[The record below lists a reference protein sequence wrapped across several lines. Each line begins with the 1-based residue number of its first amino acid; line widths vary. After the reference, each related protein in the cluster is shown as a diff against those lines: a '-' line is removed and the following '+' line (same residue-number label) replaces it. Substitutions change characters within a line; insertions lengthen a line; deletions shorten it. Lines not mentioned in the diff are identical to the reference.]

1 MKNLKLY
8 LVSLSVVLFTF
19 GCSDFLEPG
28 IKTEIEIENFGKTPD
43 ETDFLLT
50 QAYSEMRNDA
60 FLGSVYWAWF
70 PSDYSI
76 GNPGTTIQ
84 RSGIGRMEHDATD
97 GESILLW
104 RACYNVIAKANL
116 VIEKTTTGLGLAGNT
131 ETQKA
136 QWNRIEGEARFIR
149 SLAYMQLATLYRNVP
164 IITEFFKDFEKIFD
178 ISNAP
183 ADKMR
188 EQEIKVYEFVVNDLK
203 KATEQL
209 PTSSV
214 RGRINK
220 ISASA
225 FLGKAYLLMASIE
238 KHREQA
244 GSGETF
250 YTSALEALNTVINS
264 NAYSLKTYFPD
275 NFILDKQYSGGNE
288 LIFTIEFNAA
298 DKNNFNI
305 FGVNS
310 GFFNNSGA
318 PNTVFTG
325 SLATANGGSFP
336 NDWGL
341 SAFDLDSPG
350 DWVRRFWS
358 FEDGEFRSYNVNTA
372 AGFQNGPSDCL
383 NGQGINCEIF
393 LRSSEPYPWCRPYWF
408 ELVNDNNAFRNNPA
422 ATDIVTVGSVR
433 SFSIIWGGGGPT
445 TVPNIKLTKF
455 RRNPITQAGYTDATF
470 EGDWPIM
477 RYAEVLLMY
486 AEVANEL
493 AGPAV
498 KPANG
503 KFTALEAVNLI
514 RNRARNF
521 VYYDGL
527 TPATRIL
534 PNSPYTATYQQVF
547 EREAKVGRTP
557 APLKNQNAADTLKKY
572 YFQISAFRGIR
583 EVPANPVI
591 RNFKDFPETKDWIP
605 DFAAS
610 LNASSFRDALLD
622 ERWRELAGEQNS
634 RWLDLNRHGRLIKNI
649 SEIKTKINPLTKR
662 SLESTV
668 FGTRVLPIP
677 DNKYTYLAIPANEL
691 VRNPKLNQNAG
702 F

>member
-1 MKNLKLY
+1 M
-8 LVSLSVVLFTF
+8 
-19 GCSDFLEPG
+19 
-28 IKTEIEIENFGKTPD
+28 
-43 ETDFLLT
+43 
-50 QAYSEMRNDA
+50 
-60 FLGSVYWAWF
+60 
-70 PSDYSI
+70 
-76 GNPGTTIQ
+76 
-84 RSGIGRMEHDATD
+84 
-97 GESILLW
+97 
-104 RACYNVIAKANL
+104 
-116 VIEKTTTGLGLAGNT
+116 
-131 ETQKA
+131 
-136 QWNRIEGEARFIR
+136 
-149 SLAYMQLATLYRNVP
+149 
-164 IITEFFKDFEKIFD
+164 
-178 ISNAP
+178 
-183 ADKMR
+183 
-188 EQEIKVYEFVVNDLK
+188 
-203 KATEQL
+203 
-209 PTSSV
+209 
-214 RGRINK
+214 
-220 ISASA
+220 
-225 FLGKAYLLMASIE
+225 
-238 KHREQA
+238 
-244 GSGETF
+244 
-250 YTSALEALNTVINS
+250 
-264 NAYSLKTYFPD
+264 
-275 NFILDKQYSGGNE
+275 
-288 LIFTIEFNAA
+288 
-298 DKNNFNI
+298 
-305 FGVNS
+305 
-310 GFFNNSGA
+310 
-318 PNTVFTG
+318 
-325 SLATANGGSFP
+325 
-336 NDWGL
+336 
-341 SAFDLDSPG
+341 
-350 DWVRRFWS
+350 
-358 FEDGEFRSYNVNTA
+358 
-372 AGFQNGPSDCL
+372 
-383 NGQGINCEIF
+383 
-393 LRSSEPYPWCRPYWF
+393 RSSEPYPWCRPYWF